1 MKSRFLMPA
10 LFAGLLFTTG
20 LAVAQT
26 PVATAAP
33 TVPMT
38 PVGAKPGQAAPD
50 LGKQLAEVTDANTL
64 LQLIIQMRQQN
75 AVDAELKAW
84 ERLVQLRPHI
94 GRYRYEMAARFAAL
108 GKKSETYNA
117 LLELQSQGYAFD
129 ARADNR
135 FEKAGGT
142 EVWDYI
148 LQGFDSN
155 RAPYGE
161 GKVAYT
167 LPKED
172 LLIESV
178 AWDPTRKELLV
189 GSAREGRVYRVDK
202 AGKLQPLVTADA
214 DNGMWAVFDIVV
226 DAKRNVLWVA
236 STAMPHF
243 KGYNAET
250 DLGRAGVFKF
260 DLKTG
265 KFLKKFLSPTIVG
278 QNYILSALALGK
290 DGEVYAADGINNAVY
305 QVRDDQFRRL
315 FHAPKLSSIRGLA
328 VSGDGK
334 TLYLGDHELGV
345 IGYDLGTGKPFDVR
359 VPEKLSLGLIEG
371 IAWSDGN
378 LVAVQN
384 GLPPSRVMLLH
395 LSDDGRSI
403 ASVQPLAANNPNL
416 TVPTLGTLDG
426 KTFYVIANSQ
436 KDNYD
441 RFGLVKDKDKLQG
454 TRIFAV
460 DATFVPPEQ
469 APEIPNLRPADMQPG
484 GKPIPAPGQAADPT
498 PAD

>member
-1 MKSRFLMPA
+1 MKSRFLKPA
-10 LFAGLLFTTG
+10 LFAGLLLTTG
-20 LAVAQT
+20 LAAAQT
-26 PVATAAP
+26 PAVNPAP
-33 TVPMT
+33 TLPMT
-38 PVGAKPGQAAPD
+38 PVGAKPGEAAPD
-50 LGKQLAEVTDANTL
+50 LGKQLAEVTDVNTL
-64 LQLIIQMRQQN
+64 LQLIMQMRQQN
-75 AVDAELKAW
+75 AIDAELKAW

-94 GRYRYEMAARFAAL
+94 GRYRYEMAARYAGL
-108 GKKSETYNA
+108 DKKSQTYNA
-117 LLELQSQGYAFD
+117 LLELQAQGYAFD
-129 ARADNR
+129 ARADKR
-135 FEKAGGT
+135 FDKVATT
-142 EVWDYI
+142 EVWTYI
-148 LQGFDSN
+148 LQGFDAN
-155 RAPYGE
+155 RTPFGE
-161 GKVAYT
+161 GKLAWT

-172 LLIESV
+172 LLIESA

-189 GSAREGRVYRVDK
+189 GSAREGRVYRLDK
-202 AGKLQPLVTADA
+202 AGKLHPLVSADA
-214 DNGMWAVFDIVV
+214 DNGLWAVFDIVV

-278 QNYILSALALGK
+278 QSYILSAIALGK

-315 FHAPKLSSIRGLA
+315 FHAPMLSSIRGLA

-334 TLYLGDHELGV
+334 SLYLGDHELGL

-359 VPEKLSLGLIEG
+359 VPKNLTLGLIEG
-371 IAWSDGN
+371 IAWSNGN
-378 LVAVQN
+378 LIVVQN
-384 GLPPSRVMLLH
+384 GLPPSRVMRLE
-395 LSDDGRSI
+395 LSDDGRTI
-403 ASVQPLAANNPNL
+403 AGVQPLAANDPSL
-416 TVPTLGTLDG
+416 TTPTLGTLAGD
-426 KTFYVIANSQ
+426 TFYVIGNSQ

-441 RFGLVKDKDKLQG
+441 RFGLLKDKSKLQG

-460 DATFVPPEQ
+460 DTTYTPPEETRQ
-469 APEIPNLRPADMQPG
+469 TIPDLRPAGLQPG
-484 GKPIPAPGQAADPT
+484 ASPAAEPK